1 MRYGHI
7 RRRQP
12 GNNQPSM
19 PPPDIFISYRIAD
32 TLPQAGRLH
41 DALAREFGNE
51 AVFYDKN
58 SLKPGMKW
66 PKELAEKVGAA
77 KVVLVLYAD
86 PLKWMGVS
94 MDAFG
99 ITTRRI
105 DDPEDWVRKELEAAL
120 ADTQKLVI
128 PILINEAKLP
138 PPSALPK
145 ELHPLLACQHK
156 QIREANWSDD
166 LLPLV
171 KILREHLDSGTEDE
185 TKQDRGKER
194 THLGFHAYT
203 CNRDGQFSQF
213 EGIEPSLQPGTPH
226 FFYLYGGE
234 MQAHKSFFQ
243 RIRHY
248 LEGKYPKPVDAV
260 KKQPHSVVALDFVV
274 ESEGCSSPER
284 LRERFVRDL
293 CTAFGL
299 SPSNYHPLTQQNLL
313 NLLLDS
319 EKTRDLRAGSHVC
332 VFAHISHWY
341 WNPRLTPD
349 AARWFM
355 ETFCPAQLPTD
366 SPAVLFFFAFD
377 FNEDENP
384 GVRDEV
390 VQIVEAEAARVMA
403 FSELDMVE
411 RKHVAQWL
419 VRYQRYFSAPLRQQ
433 ILAKHFAKPEYFMEE
448 LEPDLRTLIDDYF
461 NTQTT

>member
-1 MRYGHI
+1 M
-7 RRRQP
+7 
-12 GNNQPSM
+12 SL
-19 PPPDIFISYRIAD
+19 PDIFISYRIAD

-41 DALAREFGNE
+41 DALAREFGSD
-51 AVFYDKN
+51 AVFYDRK
-58 SLKPGMKW
+58 SLQPGMKW
-66 PKELAEKVGAA
+66 PKELSEKVSAA

-94 MDAFG
+94 MDAYG

-105 DDPEDWVRKELEAAL
+105 DDPEDWVRKEVEAAL
-120 ADTQKLVI
+120 GDTQKLVI

-138 PPSALPK
+138 PPAALPK
-145 ELHPLLACQHK
+145 ELQPLLACQHK
-156 QIREANWSDD
+156 QIREANWDDD
-166 LLPLV
+166 LLPLN
-171 KILREHLDSGTEDE
+171 KILREHLDFVKKDPSKHD
-185 TKQDRGKER
+185 KAKEK
-194 THLGFHAYT
+194 TNFGFHAYT
-203 CNRDGQFSQF
+203 CDRDGQFTQF
-213 EGIEPSLQPGTPH
+213 EQLSTGLQPGIPH

-243 RIRHY
+243 RIKHD
-248 LEGKYPKPVDAV
+248 LEGKYRESADQLQ
-260 KKQPHSVVALDFVV
+260 KQAPRVVALDFVV

-293 CTAFGL
+293 CTALGL
-299 SPSNYHPLTQQNLL
+299 PPGNYHPLAQQNLQ

-319 EKTRDLRAGSHVC
+319 EKTRDLRAGSYVC

-355 ETFCPAQLPTD
+355 ETFCPAQLPPD

-403 FSELDMVE
+403 FPELDMVE
-411 RKHVAQWL
+411 RRHVAQWL

-433 ILAKHFAKPEYFMEE
+433 ILAKHFSKPEYFMEE
-448 LEPDLRTLIDDYF
+448 LEPELRTLIDHYF
-461 NTQTT
+461 NTQT